1 MPKVTVIVPCYNVAD
16 YIDRCLSSVKCQSFA
31 DYELVLIDDGS
42 TDSTLEKC
50 VEWKQR
56 DDRII
61 LVSRHNAGLGA
72 ARNLGISIAH
82 GEYVTFLDADDWWRE
97 DYLHQMVQGSQD
109 GQNDLVV
116 CDFNFVNEGNGET
129 KTQRSIL
136 RLPGG
141 TIKKP
146 TATHLLSR
154 ARTQACGKLYRRDLF
169 TDNNVKEP
177 HHAYEDVA
185 TTPYLV
191 AKANSIYR
199 VPEALYFYVRNRE
212 GSIINHFPS
221 LGDLLLSLAE
231 LAERF
236 KADNL
241 FDAYY
246 HQLRRIFWGELCF
259 LHRMLNTKFAAND
272 EKKATTLRREC
283 EQIVY
288 DIFPELEDFAEM
300 RFYIGND
307 DLLSRAVGCIVLR
320 QEQIIRNVS
329 DLRESDI
336 AVSTNNNAI
345 PENFGGEVIRITM
358 LVSDKADSERL
369 MWDLADDVFDMVF
382 GEKNPGV

>member
-1 MPKVTVIVPCYNVAD
+1 MPKVTVIVPCYNVAN
-16 YIDRCLSSVKCQSFA
+16 YIDRCLSSVKSQSFA

-42 TDSTLEKC
+42 TDDTLEKC

-97 DYLHQMVQGSQD
+97 DYLIQMVQGSQD

-141 TIKKP
+141 AIKKL

-154 ARTQACGKLYRRDLF
+154 ARTQACGKMYRRDLF

-199 VPEALYFYVRNRE
+199 VPKALYFYVRNRE

-221 LGDLLLSLAE
+221 LGDLLLSLVE

-236 KADNL
+236 KVDNL

-259 LHRMLNTKFAAND
+259 LHRMLNTKFVAND
-272 EKKATTLRREC
+272 EKKAATLRHEC
-283 EQIVY
+283 ERIVY
-288 DIFPELEDFAEM
+288 DIFPELEDVAEM
-300 RFYIGND
+300 RFYVGND

-320 QEQIIRNVS
+320 QERIIRDVS
-329 DLRESDI
+329 DLRKSDTAI
-336 AVSTNNNAI
+336 STNRNAI
-345 PENFGGEVIRITM
+345 PENFGGEVIQMAVHI
-358 LVSDKADSERL
+358 SDTADSERL
-369 MWDLADDVFDMVF
+369 IWDLADDVFDRVF
-382 GEKNPGV
+382 DRKKLGV